1 MPGWNPDALVSRA
14 AATHATVSDV
24 EESADA
30 WRSAAAKY
38 EQKRWAEHSEMALQ
52 NDAQFKR
59 HQANVERAL
68 GRFESVSEWADF
80 ISFLSRL
87 LKTLQGAP
95 KFNAIPHKLIVA
107 KRLSQCLNPALPSG
121 VHARALDV
129 YSHIF
134 TVIGVD
140 GLRRDLPVWTP
151 GLLPFFQNA
160 ATSVRPALLDIFDR
174 FYVPLNVD
182 LRPVTHALLLSLLPG
197 LEEESSEFFD
207 RVVRLL
213 DQIAASVG
221 REFFLQ
227 NIWLVLISSK
237 AIRLSALNYLARR
250 MPKLRGAKIDADVS
264 VDGAGDTSADTA
276 AAPAAEPGVPL
287 DTLRSNVLV
296 RGFVHTLGDDS
307 LLVRRNALDFL
318 VGHLPLASQAFG
330 EIAHSDRV
338 LLLDAAIGAVL
349 RRDISLNRRLYAWLL
364 GPSQSDEA
372 QQAYFHQHA
381 LPYVTEALRSGM
393 QYRGGDNA
401 MQQRP
406 YKILVSLMDK
416 AAIAEPLQRAI
427 LLDAFAALVHDARL
441 HAGSELFPTAQVLF
455 ESVNAYV
462 LYQQLFV
469 ALRDELNQPD
479 ATPRYGSAV
488 RLFAAMLRVFVH
500 HDEDALAVHL
510 PALYL
515 VLVEWMHGKMGTDT
529 LPASLALDVL
539 ALLEQIQA
547 ALPARVYVQ
556 HTASSVR
563 PLGYA
568 ATFLYVDGGA
578 VEQAATL
585 QDQGQCTQLVER
597 LLAMGLERAPH
608 TAAWSD
614 TARHAASLHCFRLL
628 LATLERLDAAQ
639 GIPGAGDDAQKPS
652 ATQLEPFDAAA
663 WDVHILGYL
672 ATPLAFPEFVA
683 LLRVAMRM
691 ATSDA
696 VPGTVRFASYAH
708 FEPVLLALLAY
719 LRPGASAHHAE
730 AAELFWAL
738 RACSPSDAASSILC
752 TRLTDR
758 STRDATLEALG
769 TLWRSAIASGH
780 AAELLAP
787 VLLVLDGVRSADVPE
802 RSANRLWLRMYVSD
816 YVVLLTLVLD
826 RLRAVHAER
835 VPKTLNVADRAVQAY
850 EYADAFDQDVQNYYL
865 ETLGT
870 LLELGGAALVRAAHA
885 APHGEASVLDV
896 LTEHVVLLLRSVPP
910 PNDWLA
916 TGNEATHALCLALV
930 GRVLAVESV
939 DRAWCADIQHHLVEA
954 LLIALA
960 RRDGAAQ
967 VTLLAAVYSVVETRH
982 VLLDAE
988 SGALF
993 AELVRRGL
1001 YDAPSDGVFFAW
1013 TAFLAQLLPF
1023 AREEATAFLL
1033 PLCTS
1038 LGELLAGAMHRFV
1051 GDAASEALLPT
1062 RRTKHEHAA
1071 PSEDA
1076 LVRLVGAV
1084 EPTLLQA
1091 LALGTS
1097 SDAERAT
1104 DPELAAPT
1112 GFLGNISS
1120 VFTSEVAPSEAAP
1133 SALGTVPPALRVAA
1147 HTVQVLAYVW
1157 SAARGTDAA
1166 HPVAGAAL
1174 AQATASLERV
1184 YRQHAA
1190 LTIEAIVELWWTR
1203 AVHDTDDA
1211 RTDAVHDATV
1221 ALLECLAGSEQVL
1234 VSSLSDAI
1242 TSRLAHAA
1250 ERKRATP
1257 RVLLGELVFFRFL
1270 ERYLAQLGPDGVA
1283 HTWPVLSLLAK
1294 NIASN
1299 HAANKALVFATL
1311 RVVAAAGVPLAASRM
1326 FEDRRTRR
1334 DAQDT
1339 LVRLCEQVISLYAR
1353 TLDVSASRRSTR
1365 DSDSASHT
1373 DDTPDDAQS
1382 ADTSNAAPA
1391 PALVVA
1397 FFATTLLPALEPLAV
1412 DTDKSVAL
1420 CTSLVYY
1427 VLTPGFRARQR
1438 TMDIDPLVLELL
1450 AAVCRV
1456 PGTIKTWRTLVVDTF
1471 TDAKFFSLPSSA
1483 GRQWSPIVATLYVAE
1498 RDRLVDVVGRIAT
1511 TPTNNLFTSR
1521 ETDLLA
1527 RAVSIRRLAYTIYAG
1542 ERNTFL
1548 AQLPLIQEK
1557 VVDVLRSN
1565 APELVQAEIY
1575 LCMRVLLCR
1584 FASQHLAGFWPIILT
1599 ELLRLFGKAKREL
1612 PKDHTD
1618 AIHLL
1623 FSTAKLADYLL
1634 TLQTEDF
1641 QIHQWLLITDTPD
1654 AVDPPTEWIPESLL
1668 DCIGRVAMEHLD
1680 RTPPDP
1686 WSDKPTALRRPML
1699 GIARADTMQTLEPFF
1714 VHVSRIAYANETVCT
1729 GIDWDAINQDL
1740 LQDLFEPIVI
1750 HS

>member
-1 MPGWNPDALVSRA
+1 M
-14 AATHATVSDV
+14 
-24 EESADA
+24 
-30 WRSAAAKY
+30 
-38 EQKRWAEHSEMALQ
+38 
-52 NDAQFKR
+52 
-59 HQANVERAL
+59 
-68 GRFESVSEWADF
+68 SEWADF

-174 FYVPLNVD
+174 FYVPLNAD

-213 DQIAASVG
+213 DQIAASVS

-250 MPKLRGAKIDADVS
+250 MPKLRGAKVDADVS
-264 VDGAGDTSADTA
+264 VDGAGDTSVDTA
-276 AAPAAEPGVPL
+276 ATAAAAEPGMPL
-287 DTLRSNVLV
+287 DALRPNVLV

-318 VGHLPLASQAFG
+318 VVHLPLASQAFG
-330 EIAHSDRV
+330 EIAHGDRV

-364 GPSQSDEA
+364 GPSETDEA

-381 LPYVTEALRSGM
+381 LPYVTEALRNGM
-393 QYRGGDNA
+393 QVRGGDGA
-401 MQQRP
+401 AQQRP

-416 AAIAEPLQRAI
+416 AAIGQPLQRAI
-427 LLDAFAALVHDARL
+427 LLDAFAALVHDAQL
-441 HAGSELFPTAQVLF
+441 HEGSELFPTAQMLF

-469 ALRDELNQPD
+469 ALRDELNEPD

-500 HDEDALAVHL
+500 HDEDAVSAHL

-515 VLVEWMHGKMGTDT
+515 VLVEWVYGKMGAGA
-529 LPASLALDVL
+529 LRAPLALDVL

-556 HTASSVR
+556 HMASSVR

-578 VEQAATL
+578 VEQVATL

-597 LLAMGLERAPH
+597 LLAMGLDRAPH
-608 TAAWSD
+608 VAAWPD
-614 TARHAASLHCFRLL
+614 AARHAASLHCFRLL

-639 GIPGAGDDAQKPS
+639 SIPSAGDDAQKPG
-652 ATQLEPFDAAA
+652 ATRLEPFDDAQKPGATRLEPFDAAA
-663 WDVHILGYL
+663 WDVRMLAYL

-691 ATSDA
+691 ASSDA

-708 FEPVLLALLAY
+708 YEPVLLALLAH

-752 TRLTDR
+752 TRLTDGA
-758 STRDATLEALG
+758 TRGATLEALG
-769 TLWRSAIASGH
+769 TLWRSAVASGH

-787 VLLVLDGVRSADVPE
+787 VLLVLDGVRSAHVPE
-802 RSANRLWLRMYVSD
+802 RSASRLWLRMYVAD
-816 YVVLLTLVLD
+816 YAVLLALVVD

-835 VPKTLNVADRAVQAY
+835 VPKTLSIADRAVQAY
-850 EYADAFDQDVQNYYL
+850 EYANAFDQDVQNYYL

-870 LLELGGAALVRAAHA
+870 LLELGGAPLLRAAHA
-885 APHGEASVLDV
+885 TPHGEASVLDV
-896 LTEHVVLLLRSVPP
+896 LTEHVVLLLRSAPP

-916 TGNEATHALCLALV
+916 AGNEATHALCLALV

-967 VTLLAAVYSVVETRH
+967 IALLATVHSVVETRH
-982 VLLDAE
+982 ALLDAE

-1001 YDAPSDGVFFAW
+1001 YDAPSDGALFAW

-1023 AREEATAFLL
+1023 ARDEATAFLL

-1051 GDAASEALLPT
+1051 GDAASDALLPA
-1062 RRTKHEHAA
+1062 RRARHEHGAA
-1071 PSEDA
+1071 SEDA
-1076 LVRLVGAV
+1076 LVRLIGAV

-1091 LALGTS
+1091 LAHGAP
-1097 SDAERAT
+1097 SDAERAA
-1104 DPELAAPT
+1104 DPELAGPT

-1120 VFTSEVAPSEAAP
+1120 VFASEAAP

-1157 SAARGTDAA
+1157 SAAQGADAA
-1166 HPVAGAAL
+1166 QPVSGPVL
-1174 AQATASLERV
+1174 AQATATLERV

-1190 LTIEAIVELWWTR
+1190 LTIEAVVELWWAR
-1203 AVHDTDDA
+1203 AVHDADDA

-1221 ALLECLAGSEQVL
+1221 ALLECLAASPQVL

-1250 ERKRATP
+1250 ERKRTAP
-1257 RVLLGELVFFRFL
+1257 RALLGELVFFRFL
-1270 ERYLAQLGPDGVA
+1270 ERYLAQLGADGVA
-1283 HTWPVLSLLAK
+1283 QTWPLLSLLAK

-1299 HAANKALVFATL
+1299 HAANKALVFSML
-1311 RVVAAAGVPLAASRM
+1311 RVVAAAGVPLAASRAY
-1326 FEDRRTRR
+1326 EDRRTRR
-1334 DAQDT
+1334 DVQDT

-1353 TLDVSASRRSTR
+1353 TLDVSASRRGAR

-1382 ADTSNAAPA
+1382 ADTSAVAPA

-1471 TDAKFFSLPSSA
+1471 TDAKFFSLPPAA
-1483 GRQWSPIVATLYVAE
+1483 GRQWSPMVATLYVAE

-1527 RAVSIRRLAYTIYAG
+1527 RTVSIRRLAYTIYAG

-1599 ELLRLFGKAKREL
+1599 ELLRLFGKAKTEL
-1612 PKDHTD
+1612 PKDHSD

-1654 AVDPPTEWIPESLL
+1654 AVDPPAEWIPESLL
-1668 DCIGRVAMEHLD
+1668 DCIGRVAIEHLD
-1680 RTPPDP
+1680 HTPPDP
-1686 WSDKPTALRRPML
+1686 WSEPPPALRRPML
-1699 GIARADTMQTLEPFF
+1699 GIARADTMQALEPFF
-1714 VHVSRIAYANETVCT
+1714 VYVSRAAYANETVCT
-1729 GIDWDAINQDL
+1729 GVDWDAINQDL